1 MPKIKEEIRLADD
14 LILLCSHSVSEEE
27 AQKGVRALCRE
38 FGGLM
43 VYVPAKADGGASAEK
58 IRGALADVVGDRAA
72 LLMLEKI
79 MTVYG
84 GMQVYIPFER
94 SAFKKVIALE
104 IYARCGKDGLSINDL
119 AKEYRISFSHCYRL
133 YYAGQRERREQS
145 LPYLPF
151 LEFAQNENAP

>member
-14 LILLCSHSVSEEE
+14 LILLCSHSVSAEE
-27 AQKGVRALCRE
+27 AGVRALCRE

-43 VYVPAKADGGASAEK
+43 VYIPPKAGGGASAEK
-58 IRGALADVVGDRAA
+58 IRGVLADAVGDPAA

-79 MTVYG
+79 TAAYG

-104 IYARCGKDGLSINDL
+104 IYARLGKEGLTINDL
-119 AKEYRISFSHCYRL
+119 AKEYHISFNHCYRL